1 MRIRLQP
8 GKSDAAYTMLFKS
21 NLTLAQRVDIGPES
35 RLRTGKILKQIAT
48 GNKVLILHQPGLP
61 ETWLAELKSVL
72 SEQSLEAHVL
82 ILPAGESAKSTA
94 ELTKIWSYLQQS
106 EFSREDWIL
115 ALGGGAVS
123 DIGGFAAATYL
134 RGIKLAL
141 CPTTLLAQ
149 VDAAI
154 GGKTAINLEH
164 GKNLAGSFYFP
175 EIVIIDPE
183 YLSTLPESERKSG
196 MGEIVKYA
204 LIESTVEEETEYKSG
219 HLPLLKV
226 LENNFTTNISW
237 NDPSLLPLIAS
248 CIQMKMAVVLK
259 DPHESRLRRCLNLGH
274 TLGHALEKASNFQ
287 ISHGQAVASGCH
299 FALKLAQSRNLIAQA
314 EIERFTLLLEKLG
327 LDKSYPEELSRQTLL
342 NAMSSDKKRQGDA
355 IRFVLPEER
364 LGKVNLATQITLQ
377 ELGEH
382 I

>member
-1 MRIRLQP
+1 MRIRLQR
-8 GKSDAAYTMLFKS
+8 GKSDAAYTMLFKN
-21 NLTLAQRVDIGPES
+21 NLSLRQRVDIGPES
-35 RLRTGKILKQIAT
+35 RLRIGKILKQISA
-48 GNKVLILHQPGLP
+48 GSKILILHQPGLP
-61 ETWLAELKSVL
+61 ESWLEELKNTL
-72 SEQSLEAHVL
+72 DEQSLETHVL
-82 ILPAGESAKSTA
+82 ILPAGESAKSTL

-115 ALGGGAVS
+115 VLGGGAAS

-175 EIVIIDPE
+175 EIVVIDPE
-183 YLSTLPESERKSG
+183 YLSTLADSELKSG

-204 LIESTVEEETEYKSG
+204 LIESTVAEETEYKSG
-219 HLPLLKV
+219 HLPILKV
-226 LENNFTTNISW
+226 LENNFRANISW

-248 CIQMKMAVVLK
+248 CIQMKMAVVLE
-259 DPHESRLRRCLNLGH
+259 DPHESKLRRCLNLGH
-274 TLGHALEKASNFQ
+274 TLGHALEKASDFQ
-287 ISHGQAVASGCH
+287 ISHGQAVAMGCH
-299 FALKLAQSRNLIAQA
+299 FALKLAHSRELIATA
-314 EIERFTLLLEKLG
+314 EIERFTLLLDKLG
-327 LDKSYPEELSRQTLL
+327 LDKFSPGKIPPQTLL
-342 NAMSSDKKRQGDA
+342 NAMASDKKRQGDA
-355 IRFVLPEER
+355 IRFVLPEDQ
-364 LGKVNLATQITLQ
+364 LGKVNLNAKITLQ